1 MMNAALPYRS
11 LVWFWLLKLTLQE
24 RRSKK
29 TPVDLNF
36 EMLWILLEKLLNLVP
51 SRVTSLANHAFQRFS
66 DSFTYF
72 IVSYHSSLK
81 YSPESIKTFELKWSL
96 VSLILSCRYECT
108 QRSKN
113 WGIRLGSH
121 QCCTFRRTC
130 IVFWS
135 LAWSSS
141 DLVKKSQISL
151 GPCNLTNLSRY
162 LKRLFFPTNDLRIIK
177 IPEICFY
184 KI

>member
-1 MMNAALPYRS
+1 MNIVR
-11 LVWFWLLKLTLQE
+11 
-24 RRSKK
+24 K
-29 TPVDLNF
+29 TF
-36 EMLWILLEKLLNLVP
+36 ELGP

-72 IVSYHSSLK
+72 IISYHSSPK

-121 QCCTFRRTC
+121 QCCTFRRPC

-151 GPCNLTNLSRY
+151 GSCNLTNLSKY